1 MELDKT
7 INLMTSDS
15 YKDRFAAE
23 YFQTL
28 IRLEKLAVIY
38 VGADNKSLDFELTC
52 PISILEKQL
61 IDMNEYLNDLK
72 SRAKIECIDLDRY
85 EKDLTGLAPVIQFQS
100 KRSNS
105 ESE

>member
-1 MELDKT
+1 MELSKT
-7 INLMTSDS
+7 IKLMTSAS

-28 IRLEKLAVIY
+28 IRFEKLATIY
-38 VGADNKSLDFELTC
+38 VGADNKSLDFEPTC
-52 PISILEKQL
+52 PRSMLEKQI

-72 SRAKIECIDLDRY
+72 SRAKIEGIDLNSY
-85 EKDLTGLAPVIQFQS
+85 EKDLTGLAPVVQFWP
-100 KRSNS
+100 KHNNS